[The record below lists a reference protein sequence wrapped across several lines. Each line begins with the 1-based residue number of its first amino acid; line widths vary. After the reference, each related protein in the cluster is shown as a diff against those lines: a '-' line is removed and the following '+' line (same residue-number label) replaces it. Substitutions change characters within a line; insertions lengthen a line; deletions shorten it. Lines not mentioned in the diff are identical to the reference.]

1 MLSSLKEDVNREKI
15 SKSKIQMELTKK
27 EEQASAMKKNHSVER
42 RQLIDECSLL
52 FRQLQQSRGFCTEMD
67 SESSKNP

>member
-1 MLSSLKEDVNREKI
+1 MLSSLKEEVNREKI

-52 FRQLQQSRGFCTEMD
+52 FRQLQQSRGFWTEMD

>member
-1 MLSSLKEDVNREKI
+1 MLSSLKEEVNREKI

-27 EEQASAMKKNHSVER
+27 EEKATAMKKNHSVER

-52 FRQLQQSRGFCTEMD
+52 FRQLQQSRSFLLESN
-67 SESSKNP
+67 SENPKKH